1 MIEQWNSGIQWNT
14 IIKKKTFPK
23 KFGAVHC
30 IDQWILCSPASSGQ
44 APHCGNVVNMLIEA
58 FDHLTFAMVFIDLHH
73 VLPKE
78 TNHVT

>member
-1 MIEQWNSGIQWNT
+1 MTQ
-14 IIKKKTFPK
+14 KLLF
-23 KFGAVHC
+23 
-30 IDQWILCSPASSGQ
+30 
-44 APHCGNVVNMLIEA
+44 CGNVVNMLIEA